1 MRDFLLSAY
10 PWIKGLHLAAVIAFM
25 AGTMY
30 LPRLFVYHHQSEKG
44 GEAER
49 FFVQMER
56 RLFQGIINP
65 SIVLLWVFA
74 GLMLYAN
81 PSILSQGWF
90 LAKFPVVLAIAA
102 IHGYYAGAVKKF
114 GRGER
119 PKSER
124 FWRVMNEVPFLL
136 MLAAIFLA
144 VVEPF

>member
-25 AGTMY
+25 AGMMY

-49 FFVQMER
+49 FFAQMER

-74 GLMLYAN
+74 GLMLCAN

-90 LAKFPVVLAIAA
+90 LAKFPVVLALAA

-124 FWRVMNEVPFLL
+124 FWRIMNEVPFLL